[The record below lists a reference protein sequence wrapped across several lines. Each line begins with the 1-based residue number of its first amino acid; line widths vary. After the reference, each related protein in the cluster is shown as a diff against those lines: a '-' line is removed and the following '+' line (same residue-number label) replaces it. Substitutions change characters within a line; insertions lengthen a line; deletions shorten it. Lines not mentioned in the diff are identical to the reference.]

1 MNGKV
6 TEMRPQTPSNHR
18 VTDLEET
25 AVSAPVCCS
34 AATRD
39 GASGERVEK
48 VNEEGACSGCEALVA
63 RIRDRI
69 ERGRLPKIAGQEGK
83 TPRTTALKLTQG
95 DMPCAACD
103 ETIAAEHFAYP
114 DYPAP

>member
-1 MNGKV
+1 MQKCRYV
-6 TEMRPQTPSNHR
+6 E
-18 VTDLEET
+18 
-25 AVSAPVCCS
+25 C
-34 AATRD
+34 
-39 GASGERVEK
+39 ERVEK

-63 RIRDRI
+63 RTRDRI

-95 DMPCAACD
+95 GMPCAACD

-114 DYPAP
+114 DYPVPAGARKADLHMHFLCHEIWEEEATVTD